1 MQETI
6 NTCSA
11 EELRAAHEA
20 IKLVIAALRERGVP
34 VPIELHKAAHALRC
48 RLRPKAIRLALI
60 TIN

>member
-6 NTCSA
+6 STYSA

-20 IKLVIAALRERGVP
+20 IKLVIAALKDRGVP
-34 VPIELHKAAHALRC
+34 VPIELHRAAHALTYS
-48 RLRPKAIRLALI
+48 LRPRSLRLERI